1 MDTKNFAIGV
11 LGVTATILFVGLVIL
26 QTVAAPTAMAA
37 GQNDRGGDYIMV
49 TGQIDGAAEFL
60 YVLDTQV
67 PSLAAYRYDTNTG
80 ALAIMDV
87 GPLNRMLQRAGR

>member
-1 MDTKNFAIGV
+1 MDTRNFTIGV

-26 QTVAAPTAMAA
+26 QTATAPIAMAG
-37 GQNDRGGDYIMV
+37 GQTDRGGDYIMV
-49 TGQIDGAAEFL
+49 TGQLDGAAELL

-80 ALAIMDV
+80 NMIIMDV